1 MLWTRNF
8 LSFLFLDE
16 RGSKFQYKAKISK
29 VSWFKQF
36 VVLSR
41 RMLLQLRRNK
51 SYIYLKIS
59 LYIFLGFVVGS
70 LFLNI
75 GNDGSKT
82 LSNFTFC
89 FACLI
94 ILLYVPMSP
103 ILMHFPSEVQLVKRE
118 YFNIVVRFESL
129 LLCIYNS

>member
-1 MLWTRNF
+1 MLN
-8 LSFLFLDE
+8 
-16 RGSKFQYKAKISK
+16 I
-29 VSWFKQF
+29 
-36 VVLSR
+36 
-41 RMLLQLRRNK
+41 LQ
-51 SYIYLKIS
+51 SYMYLKIS

-103 ILMHFPSEVQLVKRE
+103 VLMHCKETIITRGESMILNVRLFKKDRLNCLMDN
-118 YFNIVVRFESL
+118 NITTKL
-129 LLCIYNS
+129 KIN